1 MPPTLSLRR
10 IAPCPNNF
18 IQRPGSLSSDARC
31 VCLSNIGSDT
41 IDSPGD
47 MIPGLRAR
55 AAVQSSS
62 RARRLGAPRGAVD
75 QFVASFSSRCVM
87 PNCRRRLDCARV
99 GTLFPDVLPKNGTAA
114 ALPSFRIDRSVHR
127 RARVLLLLRPL
138 VGCASGSARPLRW
151 MLSAP
156 RGGKD
161 GQLTSHRSRK
171 CGSPIDR
178 ARNSPRELCR
188 VGSDKRPPAAATP
201 IPFGDHRIGVW
212 GAGRDGY
219 RARRCSL
226 ARASA
231 TVLGHAPDP

>member
-31 VCLSNIGSDT
+31 VCLSNIGSDK

-75 QFVASFSSRCVM
+75 QSVASVSSRCVM

-114 ALPSFRIDRSVHR
+114 ALPSFQIDRSVQR
-127 RARVLLLLRPL
+127 RAR
-138 VGCASGSARPLRW
+138 CTSFTSATCR
-151 MLSAP
+151 
-156 RGGKD
+156 
-161 GQLTSHRSRK
+161 
-171 CGSPIDR
+171 
-178 ARNSPRELCR
+178 LCL
-188 VGSDKRPPAAATP
+188 
-201 IPFGDHRIGVW
+201 RIGKTI
-212 GAGRDGY
+212 AMD
-219 RARRCSL
+219 AISTPRRQGWPAHFS
-226 ARASA
+226 
-231 TVLGHAPDP
+231 P